1 MQWGDRDGYVK
12 ESTWATLP
20 AVLLGLG
27 AMFLLAYHQYTL
39 GYFLVAC
46 GLFGAWLCDFTTL
59 SVGLLADITTV
70 ATGVVILS
78 LSDLAADL
86 SNLGMLRFAVVL
98 GGAVAVP
105 YALHRWVFCA
115 EPVKFPWG
123 GWRWNRAQ
131 WTYLAAVVVV
141 GYLVLPWY
149 FISTG
154 VYLNWPPVH
163 TPDQVVRLFIG
174 VNAVGIWD
182 ELFFICIVFT
192 LYRRHFKLWQANL
205 LQAMIFVSFLW
216 ELGYQSWGPLL
227 TIPFALVQGAIFQL
241 TKNLAYVITVHLLF
255 DLVVFLV
262 LIHGHNP
269 AWPHIFITA

>member
-27 AMFLLAYHQYTL
+27 AMFLLVYQQHTL
-39 GYFLVAC
+39 GYFMVAC
-46 GLFGAWLCDFTTL
+46 GLFAAWLCDFTTL
-59 SVGLLADITTV
+59 SFGLLADITTV
-70 ATGVVILS
+70 SCGLVILS
-78 LSDLAADL
+78 LTDLTADL
-86 SNLGMLRFAVVL
+86 TNLGMLRFAVVL
-98 GGAVAVP
+98 TAAVAVP
-105 YALHRWVFCA
+105 YALHRWVFHA
-115 EPVKFPWG
+115 EPVTFPWG
-123 GWRWNRAQ
+123 GWHWSRAQ
-131 WTYLAAVVVV
+131 WIYLASVVVV

-174 VNAVGIWD
+174 VNTVGIWD
-182 ELFFICIVFT
+182 ELFFICLVFT

-216 ELGYQSWGPLL
+216 ELGYQAWGPLL
-227 TIPFALVQGAIFQL
+227 TIPFAMVQGGIFQL

-262 LIHGHNP
+262 LLHGHNP
-269 AWPHIFITA
+269 GWPHIFITA